1 MRCFI
6 VVKERSDAEKWDWVL
21 TGPQLQSAGS
31 LGARG
36 IEDAIIAAVGAA
48 YDSLERLAPV
58 QVVVALPSNSRFWM
72 LTDEIAAAFPGITV
86 VPFVEEQDAAIR
98 ADAVEALAIH
108 RTGPLPPLV
117 VATDGSAHR
126 GFIGWGWL
134 AGDGQHGFGRQ
145 APNARIRDPH
155 SLVVLAELQAIAEAV
170 RALPHRTL
178 TIRTD
183 SRVALA
189 LIEDWL
195 RGELSMPKGYETEHR
210 AELAG
215 LNRMHDD
222 LCRES
227 GRLSFEWVRGHVGE
241 ALNEGADSLA
251 KLARR
256 FAEGT
261 WGLTAEEIPGRAR
274 AIAETFSGPMAPR
287 SACAG

>member
-6 VVKERSDAEKWDWVL
+6 VVKERSDAESWDWVL
-21 TGPQLQSAGS
+21 AGPGLHAAGS

-36 IEDAIIAAVGAA
+36 TEDAIIAAVGAA
-48 YDSLERLAPV
+48 YDSLVRIAPV
-58 QVVVALPSNSRFWM
+58 QIVVALPSNSRFWM
-72 LTDEIAAAFPGITV
+72 LTDEIADAYPGVTV
-86 VPFVEEQDAAIR
+86 VPFVEDDADIR
-98 ADAVEALAIH
+98 AEAVEALAVY

-145 APNARIRDPH
+145 VPNARIRDPQ

-170 RALPHRTL
+170 RALPRRTL

-195 RGELSMPKGYETEHR
+195 RGEESMPKGYETEHR

-215 LNRMHDD
+215 LTRMHDD

-227 GRLSFEWVRGHVGE
+227 ERLSFEWVRGHVGE

-261 WGLTAEEIPGRAR
+261 WGLTADEIPGRAR
-274 AIAETFSGPMAPR
+274 AIAETFAAPMASGTA
-287 SACAG
+287 SAG

>member
-6 VVKERSDAEKWDWVL
+6 VVKERTDAEKWDWVL
-21 TGPQLQSAGS
+21 AGSGVQATGS

-48 YDSLERLAPV
+48 YDTLESLAPV
-58 QVVVALPSNSRFWM
+58 QIVVALPSNARFWM
-72 LTDEIAAAFPGITV
+72 LTDEIADAYPGVDV
-86 VPFVEEQDAAIR
+86 VPFTEDDAGIR
-98 ADAVEALAIH
+98 AQAVEAMAVH
-108 RTGPLPPLV
+108 RAGPLQPLV

-134 AGDGQHGFGRQ
+134 AGDGQHGFGRHV
-145 APNARIRDPH
+145 PNARIRDPH
-155 SLVVLAELQAIAEAV
+155 SLVVLSELQAIAEAV
-170 RALPHRTL
+170 RALPRRTL
-178 TIRTD
+178 TIRSD

-189 LIEDWL
+189 QIQDWL
-195 RGELSMPKGYETEHR
+195 RGETSMPKGYETEHR

-215 LNRMHDD
+215 LIRMHDD

-227 GRLSFEWVRGHVGE
+227 ERLSFEWVRGHVGE

-261 WGLTAEEIPGRAR
+261 WGLTADEIPGRAH
-274 AIAETFSGPMAPR
+274 AIAETFASPVASGTA
-287 SACAG
+287 SAG

>member
-6 VVKERSDAEKWDWVL
+6 VVKERSDEGEWDWVL
-21 TGPQLQSAGS
+21 VGPGMQAAGS

-48 YDSLERLAPV
+48 YDSLQTLAPV
-58 QVVVALPSNSRFWM
+58 QVVVALPSNARFWM
-72 LTDEIAAAFPGITV
+72 LTDEIAHAYPGVSV
-86 VPFVEEQDAAIR
+86 VPVTDADAGIR
-98 ADAVEALAIH
+98 AEAVEALAIH

-134 AGDGQHGFGRQ
+134 AVDGQHGFGRQ
-145 APNARIRDPH
+145 VPNARIRDPQ

-170 RALPHRTL
+170 RALPRRTL

-189 LIEDWL
+189 LIKDWL
-195 RGELSMPKGYETEHR
+195 KGDLSMPKGYETEHR

-215 LNRMHDD
+215 LTRMHDE
-222 LCRES
+222 LCREAE
-227 GRLSFEWVRGHVGE
+227 RLSFEWVRGHVGD

-261 WGLTAEEIPGRAR
+261 WGLTADEVPGRAR
-274 AIAETFSGPMAPR
+274 AIAETFAVPTTSG
-287 SACAG
+287 SASA

>member
-6 VVKERSDAEKWDWVL
+6 IVKERHDVGEWDWVL
-21 TGPQLQSAGS
+21 VGPDLHAAGA
-31 LGARG
+31 LEARG

-48 YDSLERLAPV
+48 YESIKALAPV
-58 QVVVALPSNSRFWM
+58 QIVVALPSNARFWM
-72 LTDEIAAAFPGITV
+72 LTDEIAHAYPGVEV
-86 VPFVEEQDAAIR
+86 VPFTDDDAEIR
-98 ADAVEALAIH
+98 AAAVEALAVH
-108 RTGPLPPLV
+108 RTGPLEPLV

-145 APNARIRDPH
+145 VPNARIRDPH
-155 SLVVLAELQAIAEAV
+155 SLVVLSELQAIAEAV
-170 RALPHRTL
+170 RALPRRTL
-178 TIRTD
+178 TIRSD

-189 LIEDWL
+189 LIQDWL
-195 RGELSMPKGYETEHR
+195 RGEASMPKGYETDHR

-227 GRLSFEWVRGHVGE
+227 ERLSFEWVQGHVGE

-261 WGLTAEEIPGRAR
+261 GGLTADEIPGRAL
-274 AIAETFSGPMAPR
+274 AIAETFAAPVASGTAP
-287 SACAG
+287 AG

>member
-6 VVKERSDAEKWDWVL
+6 VVRERSDAESWDWVL
-21 TGPQLQSAGS
+21 AGPGLQAAGS
-31 LGARG
+31 LRARG
-36 IEDAIIAAVGAA
+36 TEDAIIAAIGAA
-48 YDSLERLAPV
+48 YDSLEPRAPV

-72 LTDEIAAAFPGITV
+72 LTDEIAAAYRGVAV
-86 VPFVEEQDAAIR
+86 VPFDDADAGIR
-98 ADAVEALAIH
+98 AEAVEAMAVH
-108 RTGPLPPLV
+108 RSGPLQPLV

-134 AGDGQHGFGRQ
+134 AGDGQHGLGRQ
-145 APNARIRDPH
+145 VPNARIRDPQ

-170 RALPHRTL
+170 RALPRRTL
-178 TIRTD
+178 TIRSD
-183 SRVALA
+183 SRLALA

-195 RGELSMPKGYETEHR
+195 RGEESMPKGYETEHR

-215 LNRMHDD
+215 LTRMHDD

-227 GRLSFEWVRGHVGE
+227 ERLSFEWVRGHVGE

-261 WGLTAEEIPGRAR
+261 WGLTAEEIPGRAQ
-274 AIAETFSGPMAPR
+274 AIAETFAAPVTSGPAP
-287 SACAG
+287 AG